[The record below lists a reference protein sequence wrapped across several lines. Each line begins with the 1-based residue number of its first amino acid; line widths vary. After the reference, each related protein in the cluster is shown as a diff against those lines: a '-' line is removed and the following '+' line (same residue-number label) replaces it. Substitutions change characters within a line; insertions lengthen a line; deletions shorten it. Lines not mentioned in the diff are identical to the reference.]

1 MLLPLFAA
9 VSDAEEV
16 SLQEVYDA
24 GLPVVSI
31 TTVDGEE
38 PTFEVAKVSLWRNL
52 SMNMANMATF
62 VALLVLIIMGQHKL

>member
-9 VSDAEEV
+9 ASDAEEV

-31 TTVDGEE
+31 TTFDGEE
-38 PTFEVAKVSLWRNL
+38 PTFEVAKAPEGCVGL
-52 SMNMANMATF
+52 SIKTPPRCQRA
-62 VALLVLIIMGQHKL
+62 